1 MSIKAKLNAAVKK
14 GNSIAKEKDLPEVSA
29 DPRVFKGLGSKI
41 KAKQTVKND
50 KRQNSFSVK
59 TKGKYRKT
67 TEFRKLDNG
76 KIIKNVS
83 KKDYR
88 GMIQDKLNEINN

>member
-1 MSIKAKLNAAVKK
+1 MSIKAKLNAALKK
-14 GNSIAKEKDLPEVSA
+14 GASISKERDLPEVNA

-41 KAKQTVKND
+41 KAKQIVKND
-50 KRQNSFSVK
+50 NRQNSFSVK

-88 GMIQDKLNEINN
+88 GMAEDKLS